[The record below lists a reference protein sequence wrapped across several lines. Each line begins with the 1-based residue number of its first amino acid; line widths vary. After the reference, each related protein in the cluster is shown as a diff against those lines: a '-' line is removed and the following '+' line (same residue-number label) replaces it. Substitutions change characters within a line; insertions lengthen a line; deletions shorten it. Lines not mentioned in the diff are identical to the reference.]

1 MKQLQLPVPIS
12 DSAEGTAANI
22 PDDFLLDAKSD
33 RMNSF
38 LERCSEDLRQFHS
51 SKQKGSAA
59 GVKSDATLP
68 ALPAGYSLT
77 LVPRGS
83 GDGKQG
89 DLYVLGHPSG
99 KRFRSAKSFI
109 PHLLYLAGGM
119 TELFTVH
126 STAVLLVAEVGNRRK
141 SGQDLSALNES
152 SESAVSK
159 TRQRSRTSEIAMSKG
174 TSAPNASS
182 EKATRS
188 KSKDANNAKEQNN
201 TAPHDISDKKIPMAR
216 KSVRASISKADEIHK
231 HEAPVSKAPSKAEA
245 SEVEKND
252 AQRSSRGSRKSGGI
266 PAAFEID
273 LPTATAAAAAEQDK
287 RGRNGKRAS
296 ETRVESEAPKK
307 KRAASVKISP
317 EEASVAEKHSTG
329 SPVAAT
335 VEPALTVHAVTEI
348 IQDALKNEKQAWAS
362 EVASNILE
370 GSLLS
375 SKVKEMIEGQLDD
388 RIEKM
393 VKMHVESIIKDCI
406 KKELELQLVSM
417 KTEMKDAIREIAE
430 NEALQRTDVP
440 NAEAEFV
447 ADVEMSAAEPVP
459 SVPENDDSVPET
471 PAEEI
476 PEGGEPQ
483 QEEAENTETQLDQGT
498 NKQDGEEEQND
509 KSEEK
514 TSTDAVQNEGESTPE
529 AAGVTSMEISPQ
541 QIQKPALARGTS
553 FKHEDYFFK
562 PTLHAYDLCWI
573 RVFAITSE
581 PYFGGN
587 KLGRPIYWPC
597 VVGRVLK
604 EYSRLSSTTNAEQS
618 PIDGD
623 VIRAFRGNAL
633 WVNER
638 DDASVR
644 ITCEDDGQYVKVKPS
659 DAARTVALYEIELLG
674 LVDACDILVEGQML
688 EAYQQLKVMDPFP
701 KDYSFVIP
709 SVRESLIVKYMRGL

>member
-51 SKQKGSAA
+51 SKHKGSAA
-59 GVKSDATLP
+59 GVEPDATLP
-68 ALPAGYSLT
+68 ALPAGYSLI

-119 TELFTVH
+119 T
-126 STAVLLVAEVGNRRK
+126 AEVVNRRK
-141 SGQDLSALNES
+141 SGQDVSALNES

-159 TRQRSRTSEIAMSKG
+159 TRQRSRTSETAVSKG
-174 TSAPNASS
+174 TPAPNASS

-188 KSKDANNAKEQNN
+188 KSKDANNSKERNN
-201 TAPHDISDKKIPMAR
+201 AAPHDISDKKIPMAK
-216 KSVRASISKADEIHK
+216 KSVRGSISKADEIHK
-231 HEAPVSKAPSKAEA
+231 HEAPVSKTPSKAEA

-252 AQRSSRGSRKSGGI
+252 ARRSSRGSRKSGGI
-266 PAAFEID
+266 PATFEID
-273 LPTATAAAAAEQDK
+273 LPAATAAAAAEQDK

-296 ETRVESEAPKK
+296 ETKVDSEAPKK

-317 EEASVAEKHSTG
+317 EEASVDEKHSTG
-329 SPVAAT
+329 SHVAAT

-348 IQDALKNEKQAWAS
+348 IQDALKDEKQAWAS
-362 EVASNILE
+362 EVASDILE
-370 GSLLS
+370 GGLLS

-388 RIEKM
+388 RIEKI
-393 VKMHVESIIKDCI
+393 VKMHVASIIKDSI

-430 NEALQRTDVP
+430 NEALQRTVVP
-440 NAEAEFV
+440 NAEPEFV

-476 PEGGEPQ
+476 PEAGEPQ

-498 NKQDGEEEQND
+498 NKQNKQDEQDEEEEQND

-529 AAGVTSMEISPQ
+529 AAGVTSM
-541 QIQKPALARGTS
+541 
-553 FKHEDYFFK
+553 DM
-562 PTLHAYDLCWI
+562 C
-573 RVFAITSE
+573 
-581 PYFGGN
+581 
-587 KLGRPIYWPC
+587 
-597 VVGRVLK
+597 
-604 EYSRLSSTTNAEQS
+604 
-618 PIDGD
+618 
-623 VIRAFRGNAL
+623 
-633 WVNER
+633 
-638 DDASVR
+638 
-644 ITCEDDGQYVKVKPS
+644 
-659 DAARTVALYEIELLG
+659 
-674 LVDACDILVEGQML
+674 
-688 EAYQQLKVMDPFP
+688 
-701 KDYSFVIP
+701 
-709 SVRESLIVKYMRGL
+709 

>member
-12 DSAEGTAANI
+12 DSADGTAANI

-38 LERCSEDLRQFHS
+38 LERCSEDLRQFHN

-59 GVKSDATLP
+59 SIKSDATLP
-68 ALPAGYSLT
+68 ALPAGYSLIF
-77 LVPRGS
+77 VPRA
-83 GDGKQG
+83 GD
-89 DLYVLGHPSG
+89 
-99 KRFRSAKSFI
+99 
-109 PHLLYLAGGM
+109 
-119 TELFTVH
+119 
-126 STAVLLVAEVGNRRK
+126 AEVVNRRK
-141 SGQDLSALNES
+141 GGQDASALNES

-188 KSKDANNAKEQNN
+188 KSKDVNNSKERNNA
-201 TAPHDISDKKIPMAR
+201 APHDISDKKIPMAK

-231 HEAPVSKAPSKAEA
+231 HEAPVSKTPSKAEA

-252 AQRSSRGSRKSGGI
+252 ARRSSRGSRKSGGI

-273 LPTATAAAAAEQDK
+273 LPTATAAPAAEQDK

-296 ETRVESEAPKK
+296 ETKVDSEAPKK

-329 SPVAAT
+329 SPAAAN

-348 IQDALKNEKQAWAS
+348 IQDALKDEKQAWAN
-362 EVASNILE
+362 EVASTILE

-375 SKVKEMIEGQLDD
+375 SNVKEMIEGQLDD

-393 VKMHVESIIKDCI
+393 VKMHVASIIKDSI

-430 NEALQRTDVP
+430 NEALQRTVVP
-440 NAEAEFV
+440 NAEPEFV

-476 PEGGEPQ
+476 PEAGEPQ

-498 NKQDGEEEQND
+498 NKQNKQDEEEEQND

-529 AAGVTSMEISPQ
+529 AGGVTSM
-541 QIQKPALARGTS
+541 
-553 FKHEDYFFK
+553 DM
-562 PTLHAYDLCWI
+562 C
-573 RVFAITSE
+573 
-581 PYFGGN
+581 
-587 KLGRPIYWPC
+587 
-597 VVGRVLK
+597 
-604 EYSRLSSTTNAEQS
+604 
-618 PIDGD
+618 
-623 VIRAFRGNAL
+623 
-633 WVNER
+633 
-638 DDASVR
+638 
-644 ITCEDDGQYVKVKPS
+644 
-659 DAARTVALYEIELLG
+659 
-674 LVDACDILVEGQML
+674 
-688 EAYQQLKVMDPFP
+688 
-701 KDYSFVIP
+701 
-709 SVRESLIVKYMRGL
+709 